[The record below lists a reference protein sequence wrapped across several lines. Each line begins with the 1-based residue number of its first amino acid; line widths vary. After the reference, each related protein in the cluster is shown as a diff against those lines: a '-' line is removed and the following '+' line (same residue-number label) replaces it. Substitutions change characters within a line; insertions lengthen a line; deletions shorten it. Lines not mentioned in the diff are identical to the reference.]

1 MICISL
7 QKFLDVFKLEPKSD
21 TEESDQLPA
30 LEHVELAVPK
40 TSPLLKSEKMVC
52 FFFHISVLKLVT
64 AELIFICYI
73 IRFLY

>member
-1 MICISL
+1 
-7 QKFLDVFKLEPKSD
+7 LDVFKLEPKSD
-21 TEESDQLPA
+21 TEESDQFPA

-52 FFFHISVLKLVT
+52 FFHISVLKLVT

-73 IRFLY
+73 ILFLC